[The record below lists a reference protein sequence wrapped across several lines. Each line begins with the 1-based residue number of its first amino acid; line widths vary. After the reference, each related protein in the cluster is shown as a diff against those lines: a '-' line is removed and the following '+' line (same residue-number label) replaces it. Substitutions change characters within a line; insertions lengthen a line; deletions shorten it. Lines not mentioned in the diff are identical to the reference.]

1 VDNMNSCFM
10 IDEKDILDFYKKLLI
25 VEKNIQDMK
34 KTLEGQYQVLQR
46 ERKHDS

>member
-1 VDNMNSCFM
+1 M
-10 IDEKDILDFYKKLLI
+10 IDEKDVIDFYRKLLI

-46 ERKHDS
+46 ERTHDS